1 MDPRPPPRWDRVE
14 TVGRAVERHA
24 VYGIG
29 FRDAAHL
36 AAAEEAGCDAR
47 ASEDFTAGRYYGG
60 LVAVDPMSPSP

>member
-1 MDPRPPPRWDRVE
+1 
-14 TVGRAVERHA
+14 VERHA

-47 ASEDFTAGRYYGG
+47 ASEDFTAGRCYGG